1 MNSVRVHKLVKTLCF
16 ETKCDCGVV
25 TFGVIASGVIPSD
38 VIASGVLGSAIFQI
52 RGRYRQNS
60 ESRSCDS
67 SEFVDACV
75 AEVRV
80 LLKRRLY
87 VAVET
92 WGH

>member
-1 MNSVRVHKLVKTLCF
+1 MNSVWVHKLVKTLCF
-16 ETKCDCGVV
+16 EMKCDLS
-25 TFGVIASGVIPSD
+25 VIASG

-52 RGRYRQNS
+52 RGRFSQNS

-80 LLKRRLY
+80 SLKRRLY
-87 VAVET
+87 VAGET